1 MKWGGVM
8 KTPRSMGDF
17 AGSDVQQLLDVAEA
31 RFENRNCWVIRVPA
45 RLCLAADH
53 TDYWHAFT
61 PELVTFASD
70 SCMMRAVISPRTDS
84 QVRMFNTG
92 EFEDCQF
99 DLNDGAP
106 PRATGANSWLEWLD
120 ACGTPTPHWSNYVR
134 GSVRHAQMHHDVKIG
149 FDLLIDSNI
158 PSASGA
164 SSSSALATCAS
175 IAIRLVNDLPLEQ
188 SSLVEETADAEW
200 YVGTRGGMMDHA
212 TMMFAETGKML
223 RLTFRPFTARTIDSP
238 AQLAGYRF
246 VTIFTHPSDK
256 GTSTQ
261 LAFNARA
268 LAARDVIPQMLVD
281 STGDLPDLLDVS
293 EVSDD
298 IMRKYPA
305 LQAAG
310 EGELRINDW
319 LAFARGELQR
329 SQEVQVLLQSN
340 GDMITLGSYMDQA
353 WSDAGELYGI
363 RTPQMDQIANLC
375 RGCDGVAGLKV
386 MGAGFGGN
394 LLALVREDCLESLR
408 NILAENQNL
417 FTRPVGDSI
426 LVHNPGQGVSIMS
439 GPEGD
444 MNWSPLWPTTEV

>member
-8 KTPRSMGDF
+8 ITPRSMEEF
-17 AGSDVQQLLDVAEA
+17 AGSDVQQLLDEAEA
-31 RFENRNCWVIRVPA
+31 RFDNGNYWAIRVPA

-84 QVRMFNTG
+84 QVRMFNMSD
-92 EFEDCQF
+92 FEDCQF

-106 PRATGANSWLEWLD
+106 PPATESNSWLEWLD
-120 ACGTPTPHWSNYVR
+120 ACGTPAAHWSNYVR
-134 GSVRHAQMHHDVKIG
+134 GSVHHAQMHHDVKVG

-158 PSASGA
+158 PLASGA

-175 IAIRLVNDLPLEQ
+175 IAIRLANELPLEQ
-188 SSLVEETADAEW
+188 SSLVEETANAEW

-212 TMMFAETGKML
+212 TMMFAEAGKML
-223 RLTFRPFTARTIDSP
+223 RLTFRPFTAQTIDSP

-268 LAARDVIPQMLVD
+268 LAARDVIPQMLAD
-281 STGDLPDLLDVS
+281 TDDLPDVLDVAD
-293 EVSDD
+293 VSDEV
-298 IMRKYPA
+298 MRKYPA

-319 LAFARGELQR
+319 LAFAHGELQR
-329 SQEVQVLLQSN
+329 SQEVQVLLQAR
-340 GDMITLGSYMDQA
+340 GEVATLGSYMDQA
-353 WSDAGELYGI
+353 WRDAGELYGI

-375 RGCDGVAGLKV
+375 RNCNGVIGLKV

-394 LLALVREDCLESLR
+394 LLALVREDGLESLR
-408 NILAENQNL
+408 NTLAENQNL
-417 FTRPVGDSI
+417 FSRNVQDSI
-426 LVHNPGQGVSIMS
+426 LVHSPGQGVSIMT
-439 GPEGD
+439 GLEGD

>member
-1 MKWGGVM
+1 MM
-8 KTPRSMGDF
+8 IAPTPMEDF
-17 AGSDVQQLLDVAEA
+17 TGSDIQQLIGAASE
-31 RFENRNCWVIRVPA
+31 RFDGPDCWVIRVPA
-45 RLCLAADH
+45 RLCLVADH

-70 SCMMRAVISPRTDS
+70 SCTMRALISPRRAS
-84 QVRMFNTG
+84 LVRMFNMG
-92 EFEDCQF
+92 DFDDCQF

-106 PRATGANSWLEWLD
+106 PLVTGANSWLEWLD
-120 ACGTPTPHWSNYVR
+120 ACGTPAAHWSNYVR
-134 GSVRHAQMHHDVKIG
+134 GSVHHAQMHHDVRIG

-175 IAIRLVNDLPLEQ
+175 IAIRLVNGLSLEQ
-188 SSLVEETADAEW
+188 SSLVEETANAEW

-212 TMMFAETGKML
+212 TMMFAEAGKML

-238 AQLAGYRF
+238 AQLADYRF

-281 STGDLPDLLDVS
+281 ATDDLPDLLDVS

-298 IMRKYPA
+298 VMRKYPA
-305 LQAAG
+305 LQAAR

-340 GDMITLGSYMDQA
+340 GGMITLGSYMDQA

-363 RTPQMDQIANLC
+363 RTPEMNQIADLC
-375 RGCDGVAGLKV
+375 HRCDGVVGLKV

-417 FTRPVGDSI
+417 FSRNVQDSI
-426 LVHNPGQGVSIMS
+426 LVHNPGQGVSIMT